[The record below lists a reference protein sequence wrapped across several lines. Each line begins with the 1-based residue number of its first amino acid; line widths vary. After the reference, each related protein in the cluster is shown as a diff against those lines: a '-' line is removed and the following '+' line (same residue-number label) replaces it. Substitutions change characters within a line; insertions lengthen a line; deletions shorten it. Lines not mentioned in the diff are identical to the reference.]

1 MVQCAD
7 DMSSLISHLASN
19 NAMSDYIHHCLRHSL
34 IPQWRDHISAN
45 SFHISKQITES
56 HHAPSKFTTFEV
68 VVNILP
74 MFSNGE
80 KNLIYAQHACH
91 QVWSVWNASYHPTR
105 LSHPWSITW
114 FCASHPPTWS
124 TVRCQETHYCTNA
137 RDCWWITQEAAW
149 AKTFSRNR

>member
-80 KNLIYAQHACH
+80 KTLSMPNMHAIKYDRSEM
-91 QVWSVWNASYHPTR
+91 QA
-105 LSHPWSITW
+105 
-114 FCASHPPTWS
+114 
-124 TVRCQETHYCTNA
+124 
-137 RDCWWITQEAAW
+137 ITQQD
-149 AKTFSRNR
+149 